1 MRTKSVLKWLLV
13 ILIAVNLYS
22 LIPIISFYLKRPP
35 QVKMLNELVTEKLK
49 ADKDPYFSFIVV
61 SDTGSGMFLNEAATL
76 KMVRSINREDRFKK
90 IPIDFVINVG
100 DVTFR
105 GRPSHYENYLK
116 IKEMLKFPVIDA
128 IGNHDDD
135 FDGNEENGK
144 LFEKYC
150 GAREFSFTDRNS
162 YFIVLDNKDGQ
173 FTEEQFRWLEGELK
187 KAQSQKHT
195 FIFMHKP
202 PFNPLQQAWY
212 RIETNPWSHRFLKLC
227 DQYKVDM
234 VFSGHENV
242 SRVVK
247 FGSVTYL
254 VCGGGGTLLIQ
265 PTSEGS
271 FLNYIFVKVN
281 RDYVDYEIRKVY
293 PPAWEFF
300 FYYMWKDLVYFIRDI
315 LL

>member
-35 QVKMLNELVTEKLK
+35 QAKMLNELVTEKLK
-49 ADKDPYFSFIVV
+49 ANKDPYFSFIVV

-162 YFIVLDNKDGQ
+162 YFIVLDNKDGA

-187 KAQSQKHT
+187 KAQTFKHT

-202 PFNPLQQAWY
+202 PFNPIQQAWY

-234 VFSGHENV
+234 VFSGHENI
-242 SRVVK
+242 SRAVK